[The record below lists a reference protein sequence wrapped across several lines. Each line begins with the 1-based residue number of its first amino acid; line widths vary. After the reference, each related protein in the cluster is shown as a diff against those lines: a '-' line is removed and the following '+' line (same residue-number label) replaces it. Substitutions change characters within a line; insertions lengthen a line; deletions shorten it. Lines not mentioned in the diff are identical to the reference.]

1 MIGVMREWLTTVV
14 TVTLL
19 VSVVQMLIP
28 EGTLRKNAS
37 FISGLIL
44 LVVLLRPLL
53 GMESKTLQMDFAAYE
68 RDYSQIHQEFMREG
82 QAVWKQEV
90 ERELSERICQQAALW
105 ELTVMADVE
114 TTVGEEGF
122 PIPTDVVLCCSYHA
136 ALSDWIE
143 SELGI
148 PAERQFW
155 ETLPQKENSAFQD

>member
-1 MIGVMREWLTTVV
+1 MIGVVREWLTTVV

-28 EGTLRKNAS
+28 EGTLRKNES

-105 ELTVMADVE
+105 ELAVMADVE

-122 PIPTDVVLCCSYHA
+122 PIPTGVVLRCSYHA
-136 ALSDWIE
+136 ALSDWLE

-155 ETLPQKENSAFQD
+155 ETLP